1 MKVHPKTQTL
11 EELQW
16 YLTERVR
23 KSRLVQGYSQ
33 TDLSR
38 LSNVSYSSIR
48 KFEQTGEISLTSL
61 LRIADALDET
71 IHFENLFP
79 RADFYSFVDCG
90 LLKRPKRC
98 NNGTYYSSRI
108 PNHAEIERYLDFE
121 DDPTSF
127 KKSAPKRK
135 WKVCA
140 KPAVNLPW
148 DPIAELEAI
157 AKDNRDTCI
166 ENKDQYTV

>member
-1 MKVHPKTQTL
+1 MKVHPKTHTPK
-11 EELQW
+11 ELQE
-16 YLTERVR
+16 YLKDRVR
-23 KSRLVQGYSQ
+23 KSRLVKGFSQ

-48 KFEQTGEISLTSL
+48 KFEQTGEISWTSL

-71 IHFENLFP
+71 LQFESLFP
-79 RADFYSFVDCG
+79 RAIFYGLVDSG

-108 PNHAEIERYLDFE
+108 PSPAEIERYLDFE
-121 DDPTSF
+121 DSPTRF

-135 WKVCA
+135 WKVLA
-140 KPAVNLPW
+140 KPVVDLPW
-148 DPIAELEAI
+148 DPIAELKAI
-157 AKDNRDTCI
+157 AEDNRYSNI
-166 ENKDQYTV
+166 GNNDQ